1 VARTPAERSG
11 GLSLDELD
19 ERLMVHRISGAFA
32 AGEMLDFD
40 APAGRYL
47 LQATFAPGVAAV
59 EGVLAWLAVEP
70 HRSGSPTRCR
80 IDRHPTF
87 GHRTGVTDPHQI
99 LHDVFG
105 FSSFR
110 EGQEEIVRA
119 VLGGEDV
126 LAIMPTGAGKS
137 LCYQLPTLSRR
148 SLTVVVSPLIALMR
162 DQVEALRRFGIEA
175 GSLNSANDQ
184 AENRRVTDAVREGR
198 MRLLYA
204 SPERL
209 ANTATTEWLARSRVD
224 LLAIDEA
231 HCVSQWGHD
240 FRPEYALL
248 GDVRRRLGGVQ
259 TIALTATAD
268 LSTRGDILHRLFE
281 REPRVFL
288 HGFDRPNL
296 RLSMQPKE
304 HATRQLL
311 SFLERH
317 KRESGIVYCA
327 SRDATHRIA
336 EKLSDEGYRALPYHA
351 GMASADRARHQDAF
365 LQEDG
370 IVMVATVAFGMGIDK
385 PDVRFVVHAALPK
398 SIEAYYQEI
407 GRAGRDG
414 APADTLTL
422 YGLDDM
428 RLRRLQIEE
437 SDASDEQKRVERQRL
452 NALVALCEA
461 PRCRRETLLAY
472 FGETTGACGNCDL
485 CIEGVKSF
493 DGTVEAQKLLS
504 AIARTGER
512 FGTEHLVNLLV
523 GDETDGIRR
532 FGHARLR
539 TFGVGKDRSK
549 NEWRSL
555 LRQIYAA
562 GLVNL
567 ELSEHGRWTITGRGD
582 AVLRGAERIELRS
595 DVLKPRDRRR
605 RRPQMQAAPVGPGD
619 DALLIALKALR
630 TRLAKAE
637 AVPAYVIFSDR
648 SLNDMAA
655 KRPLSRQAFSGIH
668 GVGQAKLERYADAF
682 LAVVRDH
689 ES

>member
-1 VARTPAERSG
+1 MPS
-11 GLSLDELD
+11 
-19 ERLMVHRISGAFA
+19 
-32 AGEMLDFD
+32 
-40 APAGRYL
+40 
-47 LQATFAPGVAAV
+47 
-59 EGVLAWLAVEP
+59 
-70 HRSGSPTRCR
+70 
-80 IDRHPTF
+80 
-87 GHRTGVTDPHQI
+87 VTDPHQI
-99 LHDVFG
+99 LQAVFG
-105 FSSFR
+105 FPSFR

-137 LCYQLPTLSRR
+137 LCYQLPTLARDG
-148 SLTVVVSPLIALMR
+148 LTVVVSPLIALMR
-162 DQVEALRRFGIEA
+162 DQVEALRHFGIEA
-175 GSLNSANDQ
+175 GSLNSANDP
-184 AENRRVTDAVREGR
+184 AENRRVTDGVREGR

-209 ANTATTEWLARSRVD
+209 SNTAITEWLARAGVS

-296 RLSMQPKE
+296 RLAMQAKE
-304 HATRQLL
+304 HTIRQLL
-311 SFLERH
+311 AFLDRH
-317 KRESGIVYCA
+317 KHESGIVYCS
-327 SRDATHRIA
+327 SRNAT
-336 EKLSDEGYRALPYHA
+336 EKLAQKLSQEGYRALPYHA
-351 GMASADRARHQDAF
+351 GMNQGDRARHQDTF

-370 IVMVATVAFGMGIDK
+370 IVMIATVAFGMGIDK
-385 PDVRFVVHAALPK
+385 PDVRFVAHAALPK

-461 PRCRRETLLAY
+461 PRCRRQTLLAY
-472 FGETTGACGNCDL
+472 FGETTEKCGNCDL
-485 CIEGVKSF
+485 CLEGVLSF
-493 DGTVEAQKLLS
+493 DGTVDAQKLLS
-504 AIARTGER
+504 GIARTGER
-512 FGTEHLVNLLV
+512 FGTEHLVSLLI
-523 GDETDGIRR
+523 GEESDGIRR
-532 FGHARLR
+532 FGHARLK
-539 TFGVGKDRSK
+539 TFGAGKNRSK

-567 ELSEHGRWTITGRGD
+567 ELSEYGRWTITERGD
-582 AVLRGAERIELRS
+582 AVLRGTERIELRS
-595 DVLKPRDRRR
+595 DVLVKPRERRR
-605 RRPQMQAAPVGPGD
+605 ARSAMQAESVVPGD
-619 DALLIALKALR
+619 HPLLMALKALR

-648 SLNDMAA
+648 SLIDMAI
-655 KRPLSRQAFSGIH
+655 KRPLSRQAFGEIH
-668 GVGQAKLERYADAF
+668 GVGEAKLDRYAEAF
-682 LAVVRDH
+682 IALVREHDG
-689 ES
+689 

>member
-1 VARTPAERSG
+1 MPRVTDLFSPDPLDWPPTRQGTGADAE
-11 GLSLDELD
+11 
-19 ERLMVHRISGAFA
+19 
-32 AGEMLDFD
+32 
-40 APAGRYL
+40 PAG
-47 LQATFAPGVAAV
+47 P
-59 EGVLAWLAVEP
+59 
-70 HRSGSPTRCR
+70 
-80 IDRHPTF
+80 
-87 GHRTGVTDPHQI
+87 VTDPHQI

-105 FSSFR
+105 FPSFR

-119 VLGGEDV
+119 VLSGEDV

-137 LCYQLPTLSRR
+137 LCYQLPTLAREG
-148 SLTVVVSPLIALMR
+148 LTVVVSPLIALMR
-162 DQVEALRRFGIEA
+162 DQVEALRHFGIEA
-175 GSLNSANDQ
+175 GSLNSANDA
-184 AENRRVTDAVREGR
+184 AENRRVTEAVREGR

-209 ANTATTEWLARSRVD
+209 ANTATAEWLARSGVN

-268 LSTRGDILHRLFE
+268 VSTRSDILQRLFE
-281 REPRVFL
+281 RAPRVFL

-296 RLSMQPKE
+296 RLAMHPKE
-304 HATRQLL
+304 NTTRQLL
-311 SFLERH
+311 AFLDRH
-317 KRESGIVYCA
+317 KHESGIVYCA
-327 SRDATHRIA
+327 SRDAT
-336 EKLSDEGYRALPYHA
+336 EKLARKLSEQGFRALPYHA
-351 GMASADRARHQDAF
+351 GMSQPDRARHQDAF

-370 IVMVATVAFGMGIDK
+370 IVMVATIAFGMGIDK
-385 PDVRFVVHAALPK
+385 PDVRFVAHAALPK

-422 YGLDDM
+422 YGLDDT
-428 RLRRLQIEE
+428 RLRRLQIEDSE
-437 SDASDEQKRVERQRL
+437 ASDEQKRVERQRL

-461 PRCRRETLLAY
+461 PRCRRQTLLAY
-472 FGETTGACGNCDL
+472 FGEISGPCGNCDL
-485 CIEGVKSF
+485 CLDGVRSF

-512 FGTEHLVNLLV
+512 FGTEHLISVLV
-523 GDETDGIRR
+523 GEESEGIRR
-532 FGHARLR
+532 FGHSRLK

-567 ELSEHGRWTITGRGD
+567 ELAEYGRWTITERGD

-595 DVLKPRDRRR
+595 DVLKPRERRR
-605 RRPQMQAAPVGPGD
+605 RRGPAEAEAVVPGD
-619 DALLIALKALR
+619 DPLLVALKALR
-630 TRLAKAE
+630 TRLAKE
-637 AVPAYVIFSDR
+637 EGVPSYVIFSDR
-648 SLNDMAA
+648 SLIDMAV
-655 KRPLSRQAFSGIH
+655 KRPLTRDDFAEIH
-668 GVGQAKLERYADAF
+668 GVGQAKLERYAEAF
-682 LAVVRDH
+682 IAVVREH
-689 ES
+689 EG